1 MALTEGRNT
10 VEVQTGRTLV
20 LPVKA
25 NTRIYEGC
33 LVALDSTGYA
43 VPGKKT
49 EGLLAAGRA
58 EEFIDNTGIGN
69 ANGAKTVK
77 VRRGV
82 FKFNNDVTNPVTP
95 QDILKTC
102 YIFDDETVT
111 ILATGASPAGKVI
124 GLENG
129 EVIVETL

>member
-1 MALTEGRNT
+1 MELTAGRNT
-10 VEVQTGRTLV
+10 VEIQDGKTLV

-25 NTRIYEGC
+25 NTKIYEGS
-33 LVALDSTGYA
+33 LVVLDVNGHATPGSTD
-43 VPGKKT
+43 

-58 EEFIDNTGIGN
+58 EEFVDNTNG

-82 FKFNNDVTNPVTP
+82 FKWNNDDTNPVTE
-95 QDILKTC
+95 QDILKDC
-102 YIFDDETVT
+102 YIKDDETVT
-111 ILATGASPAGKVI
+111 MLATGASVAGKVI
-124 GLENG
+124 RLDDG